1 LNEEQQAAADLNCS
15 ISSRTIYQSVIGFG
29 IEVTHAKSGKNITTD
44 LYPISYESFYDDK
57 VRVSAGGAKMTH
69 FLPFAI
75 NADNWK
81 KVQQKTQESISLIMT
96 DYPNKFKPSLVLDV
110 IGEMWKTKA
119 VEMMKG
125 EEHASEKILVGFCAF
140 HHLLLSFAQSYPE
153 LVKICTDKV
162 AYFIS
167 SPNNRNKQNCPD
179 FGRFLPL
186 FLLSDIKWEDEK
198 HAGRICVSELLTR
211 NAMWILKQERDLIDP
226 DLDNN
231 RVTRSWAPSQVGLKL
246 TCFQIRY
253 ILEVGRPENE
263 TSLQQNW
270 ERLNKLMGRPSARM
284 VQDFQATVKK
294 VQAITDYPTWFK
306 AMGLGSP
313 PESEILAMLQD
324 AMRNSESQ
332 GYHSASGGGGGRG
345 GGRGG
350 RGRR

>member
-1 LNEEQQAAADLNCS
+1 
-15 ISSRTIYQSVIGFG
+15 
-29 IEVTHAKSGKNITTD
+29 
-44 LYPISYESFYDDK
+44 
-57 VRVSAGGAKMTH
+57 
-69 FLPFAI
+69 
-75 NADNWK
+75 
-81 KVQQKTQESISLIMT
+81 
-96 DYPNKFKPSLVLDV
+96 
-110 IGEMWKTKA
+110 
-119 VEMMKG
+119 
-125 EEHASEKILVGFCAF
+125 
-140 HHLLLSFAQSYPE
+140 
-153 LVKICTDKV
+153 VKICTDKV

-198 HAGRICVSELLTR
+198 HAGRICVSDLLTR